1 MFIEEQSGPAWLR
14 ALGVLAAVI
23 LVGAAALLV
32 AAIARLWGRF
42 DALLLLGTLVVLIGV
57 VGLAAVTG
65 LSNRITVRVADG
77 RIVGRLFPFRVFA
90 VPVGDIVDLGRD
102 EVTTVRAGGI
112 GYRLTRTGRYLLFDD
127 GPAVALQTRAGRTY
141 VIRSDRPDELV
152 AAIET
157 AQVAAAISPPQPR
170 G

>member
-14 ALGVLAAVI
+14 ALGALAAVI
-23 LVGAAALLV
+23 LVGAAALLI
-32 AAIARLWGRF
+32 AAIARLWGRS

-90 VPVGDIVDLGRD
+90 VPSGDIVGLGSD

-112 GYRLTRTGRYLLFDD
+112 GYRVTPTGRYLLFDG
-127 GPAVALQTRAGRTY
+127 GPAVVVQTRSARTY
-141 VIRSDRPDELV
+141 VVRTNRPDELI
-152 AAIET
+152 AAIEAARAT
-157 AQVAAAISPPQPR
+157 AAVSRPQPR
-170 G
+170 D